1 MNDLISDE
9 DKHRLNNQLEEPT
22 EMYSINNDDDV
33 KQDENGFYIESKNK
47 LSKENTKI

>member
-1 MNDLISDE
+1 MSDE

-33 KQDENGFYIESKNK
+33 K
-47 LSKENTKI
+47 

>member
-22 EMYSINNDDDV
+22 EMYSINNDNDV
-33 KQDENGFYIESKNK
+33 YQDEHGFYIESKNK
-47 LSKENTKI
+47 LS